1 MHRILFEKLGPSVWM
16 SHLDTVRLMQR
27 AFRRAGVVLHH
38 SQGYTPHAYVSMPL
52 PLSVGTESLCEILEY
67 ELDGELTL
75 SPDDLN
81 AVLPEGIRVLAVYDS
96 EIKTKYMEELQA
108 ELRLFYDAGVPDT
121 AVQELSEL
129 LARNELFIEKRT
141 KRGMEET
148 DIRQDGA
155 WEYPLIGHICDY
167 IAENPDLCRCLL
179 LNPRSDRLAKKLAD
193 IMKQK
198 GQKVQQKM
206 GLEIEA
212 YKADYIHQFIAY
224 GFMGVVKQWLMEEM
238 PLSKEEMM
246 ELAEKMVRPIFQI
259 LIPSEK
265 QE

>member
-129 LARNELFIEKRT
+129 LARKELFIEKRT

-148 DIRQDGA
+148 DIR
-155 WEYPLIGHICDY
+155 PLIHSVTIH
-167 IAENPDLCRCLL
+167 AEDNALRLDCRVSAQNPPLNPMLL
-179 LNPRSDRLAKKLAD
+179 LTAMERYLPHLQPDFAKCRRIEIYGADGNPFR
-193 IMKQK
+193 
-198 GQKVQQKM
+198 
-206 GLEIEA
+206 
-212 YKADYIHQFIAY
+212 
-224 GFMGVVKQWLMEEM
+224 
-238 PLSKEEMM
+238 
-246 ELAEKMVRPIFQI
+246 
-259 LIPSEK
+259 
-265 QE
+265 